1 MQVKSLT
8 FTFSQFPEMTWPKET
23 FRRAIESITNVYHRI
38 FGCWHTNM
46 SRPFTIDQETYR
58 MCLNCGAHRAFDTQQ
73 WKMVGP
79 YYVQPAAIKTMYRS
93 KLTAVRAPAATVSS
107 DLASVSRRH
116 LRRAA

>member
-8 FTFSQFPEMTWPKET
+8 LTFPHVPEITWPKLVLQ
-23 FRRAIESITNVYHRI
+23 RVLRAVENTYHRI

-46 SRPFTIDQETYR
+46 SRPFTINQETYR
-58 MCLNCGAHRAFDTQQ
+58 MCLSCGAHRAFDLQQ

-79 YYVQPAAIKTMYRS
+79 YYVSRPPIETNHRPRLTVVQTQAAPTRS
-93 KLTAVRAPAATVSS
+93 
-107 DLASVSRRH
+107 